1 MAAETIRAVGYIRT
15 ATTTQTV
22 REHCTAAQAQRIRRY
37 CAAHNIA
44 LVGAFADYGVGGNEL
59 ERKGLR
65 DALSLLK
72 DGQADVFVTVNV
84 SRLSR
89 SVGALAKLVDAH
101 FSTGEHGLVTLEEQ
115 IDTRTPCGHFIL
127 SLCHVL
133 CKFEAETIGHA

>member
-1 MAAETIRAVGYIRT
+1 LTISPVGS
-15 ATTTQTV
+15 
-22 REHCTAAQAQRIRRY
+22 
-37 CAAHNIA
+37 
-44 LVGAFADYGVGGNEL
+44 FADYGVGGNEI

-72 DGQADVFVTVNV
+72 DGQADLLVTVNV

-115 IDTRTPCGHFIL
+115 IDTRTPCGHFML
-127 SLCHVL
+127 SLCRTL
-133 CKFEAETIGHA
+133 CQFEVEATGHA